1 MEKEI
6 PCPGCCYNL
15 AGLAGLVCPECGR
28 VFTMAD
34 VGGRPRP
41 PWLRFAMCGWGW
53 LTLLVLDVVLLSWVI
68 SLNAPSSET
77 LRLLFFGGPAT
88 AGVGAV
94 AALMVGFLIVWF
106 FQRVSRRPRVRA
118 RAGGTL
124 LVAWVLTVIQL
135 LGVVG
140 ALLLG

>member
-1 MEKEI
+1 
-6 PCPGCCYNL
+6 
-15 AGLAGLVCPECGR
+15 
-28 VFTMAD
+28 
-34 VGGRPRP
+34 
-41 PWLRFAMCGWGW
+41 MCGWGW

-77 LRLLFFGGPAT
+77 LRLLFFGGPAI